1 MHWFINPFIS
11 TVLFGTVVS
20 QQRFTLRFFIWAE
33 AGRKWTV
40 NRSCTFQPESK
51 NCLKLVKIS
60 TKIAWRS
67 MASTKLEELHPVEIL
82 ILVFL
87 VVLEAIITLC
97 TVTPKLWKSK
107 DSATISASTKLSTC
121 SKTSTNAPEESQPQS
136 TSTLSAPVKQASAS
150 VSTRTRS
157 TRFVSS
163 RKNKQSGP
171 QKNSTSSGAT
181 MIVTPLT
188 QNSSPAWE

>member
-1 MHWFINPFIS
+1 
-11 TVLFGTVVS
+11 
-20 QQRFTLRFFIWAE
+20 
-33 AGRKWTV
+33 
-40 NRSCTFQPESK
+40 
-51 NCLKLVKIS
+51 
-60 TKIAWRS
+60 

-87 VVLEAIITLC
+87 VVLEALITLC

-107 DSATISASTKLSTC
+107 DSATISASTKLSTS

-136 TSTLSAPVKQASAS
+136 TSTLSAPAKQASAS

-157 TRFVSS
+157 TRSVSS
-163 RKNKQSGP
+163 RKNRQSGP

-181 MIVTPLT
+181 TLVTPLT
-188 QNSSPAWE
+188 QNSSPA

>member
-1 MHWFINPFIS
+1 
-11 TVLFGTVVS
+11 
-20 QQRFTLRFFIWAE
+20 
-33 AGRKWTV
+33 
-40 NRSCTFQPESK
+40 
-51 NCLKLVKIS
+51 
-60 TKIAWRS
+60 

-107 DSATISASTKLSTC
+107 DSATISASTKLSAS
-121 SKTSTNAPEESQPQS
+121 SKTSTSAPEESQPQS

-157 TRFVSS
+157 TRSVSS
-163 RKNKQSGP
+163 RKNRQSGL
-171 QKNSTSSGAT
+171 QKNSTLSGAT
-181 MIVTPLT
+181 TTVTPLT
-188 QNSSPAWE
+188 QNSSPA